1 MGGVERAARIRLLKP
16 KRALFALTLL
26 AFSAFLAGGSNVL
39 AAAMSQK
46 LPDKPLPGEVSFVGS
61 VTKDLNARFA
71 TPADAEK
78 AGYFRYN
85 NEDKTGAISY
95 ANLQWNSAA
104 DPAHPQPSQLWYD
117 VKGHLLGAD
126 FSVPLTDQN
135 GAAPP
140 KLWGLDPGRWSK
152 FKHAHVHYILNG
164 TSDAAY
170 GHAVRATDFTKN
182 GGDLNDP
189 SAAPLVKMGKVK
201 SAADVAKVFTF
212 PAQWDVEVWV
222 TPNPLGAFA
231 ETDPLVK
238 PSKNAGMGEM

>member
-1 MGGVERAARIRLLKP
+1 MR
-16 KRALFALTLL
+16 RALFALTFL
-26 AFSAFLAGGSNVL
+26 AFGAFAAGSYNAL
-39 AAAMSQK
+39 AAAPKPK
-46 LPDKPLPGEVSFVGS
+46 LPDTPLAGEVAFVQQ
-61 VTKDLNARFA
+61 VTKDLNARFP

-135 GAAPP
+135 SAAPP
-140 KLWGLDPGRWSK
+140 NLWGLDPGRWFK
-152 FKHAHVHYILNG
+152 FTHAHVHYILKG
-164 TSDAAY
+164 DANTNAPY
-170 GHAVRATDFTKN
+170 GHAVRGSDFIKN
-182 GGDLNDP
+182 GGSFDNP
-189 SAAPLVKMGKVK
+189 TAAPLVKMGKIK
-201 SAADVAKVFTF
+201 SADDATKVFTF
-212 PAQWDVEVWV
+212 PAQYDVEVWL
-222 TPNPLGAFA
+222 TPNPKGAFA
-231 ETDPLVK
+231 ETNPLVK